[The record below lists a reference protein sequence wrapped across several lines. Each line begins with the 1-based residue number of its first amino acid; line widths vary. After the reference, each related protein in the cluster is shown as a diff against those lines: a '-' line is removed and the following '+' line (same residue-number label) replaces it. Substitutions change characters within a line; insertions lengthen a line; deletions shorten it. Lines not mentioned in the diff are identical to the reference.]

1 MRDIRSRRSAH
12 ANRVSR
18 PHSQA
23 TLSQAN
29 QGIRLSRPIPP
40 VPGVILDPST
50 TGGFLHRHHHN
61 HHHTFTPIEASINS
75 SVTGGVV
82 RGTPGVE
89 DQEQHQTGRTTYPAH
104 DRTASTPV
112 FDTIQAP
119 HRMSR
124 IYIPPHPGTLRT
136 HAYPTAPTTAPTP
149 AVPTS
154 PTAAAKG
161 SMYTS
166 YVEHTR
172 LHRKRRQNLFRAV
185 GDSCSL
191 QWRWRWRHATT
202 LKIHCD
208 DNAIVCRPYFDDV
221 VIIWRWRHSMMMAPY
236 NITR

>member
-50 TGGFLHRHHHN
+50 TGSFLHRYHHH
-61 HHHTFTPIEASINS
+61 HHHPFTPIESSINS

-104 DRTASTPV
+104 DRTASTPA
-112 FDTIQAP
+112 FYPIQAP
-119 HRMSR
+119 RHMSR
-124 IYIPPHPGTLRT
+124 IYIPPHPGTLHT
-136 HAYPTAPTTAPTP
+136 HAYPTVHTTDHTP
-149 AVPTS
+149 AVPPP
-154 PTAAAKG
+154 PTDAATAG
-161 SMYTS
+161 MYTS

-191 QWRWRWRHATT
+191 Q
-202 LKIHCD
+202 
-208 DNAIVCRPYFDDV
+208 
-221 VIIWRWRHSMMMAPY
+221 
-236 NITR
+236 